1 MALTT
6 VPAGLLASGAALGNI
21 TPGSITPP
29 YLATQSQYTGFKNR
43 IINGAMM
50 ISQRGTTFSSTGYTL
65 DRWNLTQ
72 ATTPTVTQS
81 TDAPAGF
88 KNSISVSGGNYLFL
102 CQRIESNNVTDLS
115 GQTVTVSFWAKQ
127 TSGTLSPFVAAL
139 DYATATDNF
148 TSTTNISTPNVGT
161 LTASWTYYTLTYTN
175 LPAGVLNGLQ
185 LRFYIANG
193 GTTTY
198 LVTGVQLEVG
208 TVATSFD
215 ARDYGRELIMCQRYY
230 EKSCEYSVVP
240 GATAVGFLYDTPGI
254 YGRNFAP
261 FSVTKRATPTGVVY
275 SGLNGATNNI
285 NVGGSNYAVTVGTT
299 ATIINWAATS
309 TVPAQFVTGYWT
321 ASAEL

>member
-1 MALTT
+1 MALTK
-6 VPAGLLASGAALGNI
+6 VAGGLIESGAALANI
-21 TPGSITPP
+21 GAGGLTPY
-29 YLATQSQYTGFKNR
+29 YLSSTAQYTGFKNR

-50 ISQRGTTFSSTGYTL
+50 ISQRGTTFSTTGYTL

-72 ATTPTVTQS
+72 ATSPTVTQS

-88 KNSISVSGGNYLFL
+88 KNSISVSGGNYLFM
-102 CQRIESNNVTDLS
+102 CQRIEANNVTDLS

-161 LTASWTYYTLTYTN
+161 LTSSWTYYTITYPN

-198 LVTGVQLEVG
+198 MVTGVQLEVG
-208 TVATSFD
+208 STATSFD
-215 ARDYGRELIMCQRYY
+215 VRDYGRELILCQRYY

-240 GATAVGFLYDTPGI
+240 GATAAGFLYDTPGI

-261 FSVTKRATPTGVVY
+261 FSVTKRTAPTGVVY
-275 SGLNGATNNI
+275 SGLNGAAGNI
-285 NVGGSNYAVTVGTT
+285 NVGGSNYAVTVGTWST
-299 ATIINWAATS
+299 GINWAAT
-309 TVPAQFVTGYWT
+309 TNVPAQFVTGYWT